1 MIGECVFLI
10 RTPIRSELTAFKTA
24 RMHIGDTGTRELEC
38 FCGFGL
44 CACCGSQSKHAD
56 GKMLALKKF
65 IDQEGL
71 TQADASKRLKVTQPR
86 ISDLN
91 RGKLSRFSLDKLVS
105 MVTHAGLEVELRVR
119 GGRRVA
125 KRA

>member
-1 MIGECVFLI
+1 
-10 RTPIRSELTAFKTA
+10 
-24 RMHIGDTGTRELEC
+24 
-38 FCGFGL
+38 
-44 CACCGSQSKHAD
+44 
-56 GKMLALKKF
+56 MLALKKF